1 MHSVALDKLT
11 LAKRDVLLL
20 LNLNSPAFAGLF
32 CSILISIMK
41 LVRHHLVALSLFVA
55 LVSLSFVIPAQAQAQ
70 TRAWSGV
77 CLAGSS
83 GDVPTIQGLE
93 CLIANIFT
101 VIITLIGLG
110 GFVMFI
116 LGAFKWLTAGSNSKN
131 IDSAKRTFTYA
142 ILGLVLAL
150 SAFIIIN
157 LIADFTGVT
166 VIKTFRIPTSAIN
179 W

>member
-1 MHSVALDKLT
+1 MQIKQQKRLVQFF
-11 LAKRDVLLL
+11 LAYVGLL
-20 LNLNSPAFAGLF
+20 PLF
-32 CSILISIMK
+32 L
-41 LVRHHLVALSLFVA
+41 
-55 LVSLSFVIPAQAQAQ
+55 PQAVQAQ
-70 TRAWSGV
+70 TRGWTGV
-77 CLAGSS
+77 CMS
-83 GDVPTIQGLE
+83 GPANDVPTIQGLE

-116 LGAFKWLTAGSNSKN
+116 FGAFKWMTAGSNSKN
-131 IDSAKRTFTYA
+131 IDSAKKTFTYSV
-142 ILGLVLAL
+142 LGLVLSL

-157 LIADFTGVT
+157 LIADFTGVS

>member
-1 MHSVALDKLT
+1 
-11 LAKRDVLLL
+11 
-20 LNLNSPAFAGLF
+20 
-32 CSILISIMK
+32 MK
-41 LVRHHLVALSLFVA
+41 SLKKHLVALSLLLAFGFINIA
-55 LVSLSFVIPAQAQAQ
+55 LPTQAYAQ
-70 TRAWSGV
+70 TAAWSGV

-93 CLIANIFT
+93 CLIANVFT

-142 ILGLVLAL
+142 VLGLILAL

>member
-1 MHSVALDKLT
+1 MVY
-11 LAKRDVLLL
+11 V
-20 LNLNSPAFAGLF
+20 NSPAFAGLF
-32 CSILISIMK
+32 CSILTTTMK
-41 LVRHHLVALSLFVA
+41 PSRSRLVALTIIFAFVLFNLA
-55 LVSLSFVIPAQAQAQ
+55 LPTPALAQP
-70 TRAWSGV
+70 RAWSGV
-77 CLAGSS
+77 CLAGST

-93 CLIANIFT
+93 CLIANVFS

-142 ILGLVLAL
+142 VLGLVLAL